1 VGTGLGLAICLGLT
15 RGMGG
20 DIELESVEGEGSI
33 FRVVLP
39 CGDHACATPDTRSF
53 GTIPVARARLLL
65 VDDDSLM
72 LSSLRK
78 LLREHD
84 VQTAWSAREALAKLE
99 QGARYDLIVCDVMM
113 PEMTG
118 VDFLEAVRARWPALE
133 RHVVLMTGGAVTADT
148 QQFLAHTSRVLEKP
162 FTREAV
168 RDCLTGVREGMPP

>member
-1 VGTGLGLAICLGLT
+1 VI
-15 RGMGG
+15 
-20 DIELESVEGEGSI
+20 
-33 FRVVLP
+33 
-39 CGDHACATPDTRSF
+39 
-53 GTIPVARARLLL
+53 RARLLL

-78 LLREHD
+78 LLREYE

-99 QGARYDLIVCDVMM
+99 QGTRYDLIICDVMM